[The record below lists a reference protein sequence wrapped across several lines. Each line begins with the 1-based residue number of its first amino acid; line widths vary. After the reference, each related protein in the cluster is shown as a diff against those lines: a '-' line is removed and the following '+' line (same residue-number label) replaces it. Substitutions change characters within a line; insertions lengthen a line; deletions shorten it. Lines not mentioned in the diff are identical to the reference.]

1 MNCMKCGREIAL
13 GQAFCKDCLAD
24 MEQYPVKPGTPIQL
38 PQQSTVH
45 GGRRPTH
52 PHKVKKPEEQLVR
65 LRKLVKLQTLALFI
79 LVLLLLV
86 SGLYSLKKL
95 RSQEQ
100 PLHPGQNYSTAEP
113 TVPAHPQ
120 VVLK

>member
-24 MEQYPVKPGTPIQL
+24 MALHPVKPGTPIQL
-38 PQQSTVH
+38 PQNNTATVS
-45 GGRRPTH
+45 RKPAH
-52 PHKVKKPEEQLVR
+52 PHKVKKPEEQIVR
-65 LRKLVKLQTLALFI
+65 LRILVKIQALAL
-79 LVLLLLV
+79 LVLVLVLLV

-95 RSQEQ
+95 SSREQ
-100 PLHPGQNYSTAEP
+100 PLRPGQNYSTAEP

-120 VVLK
+120 VRLK